1 MNRLSMHIMK
11 RMIVNFIVL
20 FMLFYLLGAVIDI
33 IVNLDEF
40 DKFAAKM
47 SEDSGVL
54 TRIYTI
60 IRIIIGFECP
70 RLFQVFAYL
79 HGVIAVGA
87 MAFTAAS
94 MSKSREFVAIM
105 AVGVSLRRVALPYLL
120 VMAGISGVA
129 LLNQDYMLP
138 RVAPLLL
145 RDRAQLGDRSVGSFP
160 VPFTP
165 DQQGSLL
172 FAPSLDPETGILSE
186 PSILLRD
193 EKGRMIKQIRATSAI
208 WNSETNDGW
217 FLIDGLSV
225 DISYDEETSQ
235 AAIMAPVAID
245 YYATELSPHI
255 LTIHRFG
262 QYIGMLGMS
271 QLNSMLEV
279 AGAFDAPMLRR
290 HLYSRF
296 ASITLNL
303 LAMVIVIPFFV
314 TRETINFSRQAILC
328 GVTAMTILFGGTV
341 LMLMP
346 MEGIPAIVSV
356 FLPSIVLLPVALMRI
371 VSIRT

>member
-1 MNRLSMHIMK
+1 MK

-60 IRIIIGFECP
+60 IRIIIGFEGP

-165 DQQGSLL
+165 DQQGALL

>member
-1 MNRLSMHIMK
+1 VCSSDL
-11 RMIVNFIVL
+11 
-20 FMLFYLLGAVIDI
+20 
-33 IVNLDEF
+33 
-40 DKFAAKM
+40 
-47 SEDSGVL
+47 
-54 TRIYTI
+54 
-60 IRIIIGFECP
+60 
-70 RLFQVFAYL
+70 
-79 HGVIAVGA
+79 
-87 MAFTAAS
+87 
-94 MSKSREFVAIM
+94 
-105 AVGVSLRRVALPYLL
+105 
-120 VMAGISGVA
+120 
-129 LLNQDYMLP
+129 
-138 RVAPLLL
+138 
-145 RDRAQLGDRSVGSFP
+145 
-160 VPFTP
+160 
-165 DQQGSLL
+165 
-172 FAPSLDPETGILSE
+172 
-186 PSILLRD
+186 
-193 EKGRMIKQIRATSAI
+193 
-208 WNSETNDGW
+208 
-217 FLIDGLSV
+217 V